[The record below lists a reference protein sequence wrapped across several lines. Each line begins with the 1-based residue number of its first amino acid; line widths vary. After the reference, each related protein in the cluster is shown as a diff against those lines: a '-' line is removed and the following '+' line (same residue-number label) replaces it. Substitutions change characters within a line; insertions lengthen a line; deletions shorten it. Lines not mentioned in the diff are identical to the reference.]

1 MKQRRIKGERQRI
14 QYSITMLY
22 RNIMNS
28 DRKRVARK
36 LLAEQAK
43 GKHKNTMI
51 SKVKQKAQEIGLKI

>member
-1 MKQRRIKGERQRI
+1 
-14 QYSITMLY
+14 MLY